1 VLYTFLDSAFAVG
14 DPRGIGGQS
23 MTASEELI
31 KAVFDAMAMVYE
43 RHPEYT
49 GLYLSVDRLVQ
60 AYRVEVSKHSLDTQC
75 CLQRDTPRVHHER
88 LLGGELTR

>member
-1 VLYTFLDSAFAVG
+1 
-14 DPRGIGGQS
+14 
-23 MTASEELI
+23 MTASDELI

-60 AYRVEVSKHSLDTQC
+60 VFRSEQT
-75 CLQRDTPRVHHER
+75 
-88 LLGGELTR
+88 LTRYTMLSTKGYT